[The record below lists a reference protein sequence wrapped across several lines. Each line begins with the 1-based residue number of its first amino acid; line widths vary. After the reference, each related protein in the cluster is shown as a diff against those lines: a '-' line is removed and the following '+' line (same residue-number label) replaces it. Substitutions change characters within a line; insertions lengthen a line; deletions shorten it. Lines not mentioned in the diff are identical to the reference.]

1 MSMKKIYGLL
11 LMLTMCFVVSG
22 CFSGNGTM
30 TIGENGSVD
39 YEYIFVGDKEVFGN
53 EVEKQGE
60 MLRDKLNSSAK
71 VEPYKNGSM
80 SGYKLS
86 AHYPSIGEYARNLT
100 SEYNKDW
107 QVKRVKGWFFD
118 AYSFDFPFR
127 YEQHFKHIDPR
138 LEGLTQAMV
147 ATGEMEIKF
156 NLPYAADSSN
166 ADNVT
171 NNNKTLTWDL
181 AEAFSVGADKDIQV
195 KFKIWHKSHV
205 IITAIVIGVLILI
218 SIILGIMS
226 FTLDG
231 SGRIAAAIFSVLLFF
246 GALALGG
253 ISLYMISSTPN
264 FNDNT
269 IITKATQKKDEKAS
283 KTNAKS
289 AEPPP
294 VTPAPSTG
302 GTSKTSGP
310 LNGMD
315 LSLGNIT
322 IGDTTEKVRSVMGS
336 PGRIVTENGQVHWKY
351 NDIDVIVYENR
362 VSEIISSTSA
372 ASTPRGFH
380 EGSRISDV
388 WQTYGNNYRHEKYGN
403 LDLYEYPITSN
414 DGVPCLLRFAVRQG
428 ENTVNYVS
436 MRKL

>member
-1 MSMKKIYGLL
+1 MKRLYGLL
-11 LMLTMCFVVSG
+11 LTVIFCFVASG
-22 CFSGNGTM
+22 CFSANGTL

-60 MLRDKLNSSAK
+60 MLRDKLNSAAK

-86 AHYPSIGEYARNLT
+86 AHYPSINEYARNLI
-100 SEYNKDW
+100 SDYNQDW

-138 LEGLTQAMV
+138 IAGLTQAMI

-156 NLPYAADSSN
+156 NLPYSADFSN

-181 AEAFSVGADKDIQV
+181 SEAFSVGADKDIQV

-205 IITAIVIGVLILI
+205 IITAIVIGVLFLI
-218 SIILGIMS
+218 SVVLGIMS

-231 SGRIAAAIFSVLLFF
+231 NGRIAAAIFSVILFF

-253 ISLYMISSTPN
+253 ISLYMVSSTPN

-269 IITKATQKKDEKAS
+269 IIKATQKKSENTAH
-283 KTNAKS
+283 TNVKP
-289 AEPPP
+289 AEPAPA
-294 VTPAPSTG
+294 TPAPSNG
-302 GTSKTSGP
+302 GASKNSGP

-322 IGDTTEKVRSVMGS
+322 IGDTTEKVRSAMGNPS
-336 PGRIVTENGQVHWKY
+336 RIVKENGQVHWKY

-388 WQTYGNNYRHEKYGN
+388 WQTYGNNYRHETYGN